1 MKSKLTIFSVLV
13 VMILTAC
20 GNKAPATNAV
30 ATATVANTQAAVMT
44 DTPAP
49 AETAAINTPLAAGEA
64 SATPANGPT
73 VTSTPEPPRP
83 TNVAGCT
90 NTAKFVADVTIPDNT
105 PIDGGAEFVKTWRVL
120 NSGTCIWASDYK
132 LAYYSE
138 ERMNAPATVPLAI
151 TYPGQTLDI
160 SVTLTAPNSV
170 GSHRANFVLE
180 NPDGLAMKISDDSR
194 LWLIIQVGS
203 TVASTVAAPAVN
215 TATVAVAAA
224 TDVPVATAASGSGG
238 GGLVTVSCGYSIDQ
252 SKLLD
257 VIAAINAYRSQFSM
271 FAYPVNPQ
279 LAKAAQAQA
288 NDMAC
293 NSLTGHAGSDGS
305 TVESRVTATG
315 YTFSFVDE
323 NIYNSNPPLSGQDV
337 VNQWINDTTNTH
349 NKLNLVSDTFTEF
362 GIGYAFFNN
371 SGYYVIVFAAPK

>member
-1 MKSKLTIFSVLV
+1 MNRKLTILSVLIA
-13 VMILTAC
+13 MILTAC
-20 GNKAPATNAV
+20 GTQAPGATAV
-30 ATATVANTQAAVMT
+30 ATTAVANTQVALMT
-44 DTPAP
+44 DTPAS
-49 AETAAINTPLAAGEA
+49 AETAAIDTPLAVGEA
-64 SATPANGPT
+64 SATPSNGST
-73 VTSTPEPPRP
+73 VTTTPEPPRP
-83 TNVAGCT
+83 TNVPGCT
-90 NTAKFVADVTIPDNT
+90 NTAKFVADVTIPDKT
-105 PIDGGAEFVKTWRVL
+105 QLEGGKEFVKTWRVM
-120 NSGTCIWASDYK
+120 NNGTCIWASDYK

-203 TVASTVAAPAVN
+203 TVAATAAD
-215 TATVAVAAA
+215 TATVGISVA
-224 TDVPVATAASGSGG
+224 TNIPVASATSSAGG
-238 GGLVTVSCGYSIDQ
+238 GGLVTVTCGYAIDQ

-257 VIAAINAYRSQFSM
+257 MINAVNAYRAASGGMS
-271 FAYPVNPQ
+271 AYPVNPQ
-279 LAKAAQAQA
+279 LAKAAQTQA

-293 NSLTGHAGSDGS
+293 NSLTDHTGSNGS

-315 YTFSFVDE
+315 YNFSFVRE
-323 NIYNSNPPLSGQDV
+323 NVYNSNPPLSGQDV
-337 VNQWINDTTNTH
+337 VNKWIHDTTNTS
-349 NKLNLVSDTFTEF
+349 NNLNLVSDTATEF
-362 GIGYAFFNN
+362 GVGYAFFNN